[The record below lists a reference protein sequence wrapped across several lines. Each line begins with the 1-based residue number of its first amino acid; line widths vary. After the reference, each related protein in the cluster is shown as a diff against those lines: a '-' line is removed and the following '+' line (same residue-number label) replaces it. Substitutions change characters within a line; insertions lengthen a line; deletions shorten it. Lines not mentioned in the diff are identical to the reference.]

1 MASQWIPRIG
11 LGVAGGLLLATSFAS
26 AAGPYQLYTLPPC
39 RVADT
44 RNPTGPLGGP
54 SLAGGATRSFP
65 VTGQCGIPSA
75 AKAVVFNVAVVGPTG
90 SGHIRIWPYNTTMPL
105 VSTINFVAGE
115 PAIANGAIVPLTTNP
130 TANMSVFLGT
140 GAGTHADLI
149 LDVTGYFQ

>member
-90 SGHIRIWPYNTTMPL
+90 SGHLRIWPYNTTMPL
-105 VSTINFVAGE
+105 VATINFNAGE

-130 TANMSVFLGT
+130 TANMSVYLGT